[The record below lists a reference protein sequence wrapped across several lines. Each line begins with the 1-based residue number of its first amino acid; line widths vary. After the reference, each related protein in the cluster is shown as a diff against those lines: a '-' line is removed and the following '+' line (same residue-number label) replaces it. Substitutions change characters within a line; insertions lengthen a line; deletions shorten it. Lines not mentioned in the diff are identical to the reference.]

1 MIKCITFDLDDTL
14 WKIEPVILRAEV
26 KFYEW
31 LKDKYPVVT
40 EKFNIESLRNLMKQT
55 LLENQDIKYD
65 LTKVRLLAYEKI
77 KNTYNLPDNMPS
89 EGFNLFMLHRNKVT
103 LFDGVERIL
112 SELKSKYILGTITN
126 GNASLGTIGISN
138 YFNFEIKAED
148 VGYMKPSS
156 EIFYAAIKE
165 ADCLP
170 TEILHVGDS
179 YEKDIIGAMSVNMSY
194 LWINHNN
201 DIKKNI
207 DKKNIIKS
215 ILQIPVS
222 LDN

>member
-215 ILQIPVS
+215 ILQIPVA

>member
-1 MIKCITFDLDDTL
+1 
-14 WKIEPVILRAEV
+14 
-26 KFYEW
+26 
-31 LKDKYPVVT
+31 
-40 EKFNIESLRNLMKQT
+40 
-55 LLENQDIKYD
+55 
-65 LTKVRLLAYEKI
+65 
-77 KNTYNLPDNMPS
+77 MPN

-194 LWINHNN
+194 LWVNHNN
-201 DIKKNI
+201 DIEKNI

-215 ILQIPVS
+215 ILQIPVA

>member
-194 LWINHNN
+194 LWVNHNN
-201 DIKKNI
+201 DIEKNI

>member
-77 KNTYNLPDNMPS
+77 KNTYNLPDNMPN

-194 LWINHNN
+194 LWVNHNN
-201 DIKKNI
+201 DIEKNI